1 MSILTYLKP
10 QSLDADLSH
19 TLDAFLNAVQ
29 LAQVVLCVHNINI
42 SQNVHLLK
50 GQKNMPT
57 VIPSACH
64 CACMRVKHG
73 TLSPLSRQR

>member
-1 MSILTYLKP
+1 MKQGKQLNKKIKKADKCQFSTYLKP

-42 SQNVHLLK
+42 SRNVH
-50 GQKNMPT
+50 
-57 VIPSACH
+57 
-64 CACMRVKHG
+64 
-73 TLSPLSRQR
+73 